1 MEGVKATTVRWAK
14 TRRGCATLVAIG
26 LAAIKAVADSSSPS
40 TFPTTLVVNMLVAAG
55 LVHGAAWFW
64 TSKTQPATPKFAR
77 PRALSTQNKR
87 LREDANARLWTDRG
101 GFLFEQRHFFTAT
114 GLPPVRLSP
123 EHTASIR
130 AHRHGGPQPVVSS
143 GGRTWWALGE
153 AFFWE
158 TAGYQAQ
165 DVLALLRDRE
175 RRHERELDRAH
186 MLLGAESAREHR
198 RERPNAA
205 MRRAVFE
212 RDGGAC
218 VECGSTF
225 DIQYDHIIPFALGGS
240 NNIENMQILC
250 GECNRAKSASI

>member
-1 MEGVKATTVRWAK
+1 MEALKATTVRWAR
-14 TRRGCATLVAIG
+14 TRRGQATLIVVT
-26 LAAIKAVADSSSPS
+26 LAAIKAVTDSGSLSA
-40 TFPTTLVVNMLVAAG
+40 FPTTLVVYTLVAAG
-55 LVHGAAWFW
+55 LVHIAAWFW
-64 TSKTQPATPKFAR
+64 TSKTQPAVPRFAR
-77 PRALSTQNKR
+77 PRGFSTQNKQ
-87 LREDANARLWTDRG
+87 LREDGNASLWRDHG

-123 EHTASIR
+123 EHVVWIQ
-130 AHRHGGPQPVVSS
+130 AHKHTEPQPVVIN
-143 GGRTWWALGE
+143 GGRTWWAFGE

-158 TAGYQAQ
+158 TAGYQSK

-175 RRHERELDRAH
+175 RRHQRELDRAH

-218 VECGSTF
+218 VDCGSTF

-250 GECNRAKSASI
+250 GECNRAKSSSI

>member
-1 MEGVKATTVRWAK
+1 MEAMQDTLLRWVKS
-14 TRRGCATLVAIG
+14 RRGAASMAAGT
-26 LAAIKAVADSSSPS
+26 LAAIKAIADA
-40 TFPTTLVVNMLVAAG
+40 TLASFLVTLLIYVLVATG
-55 LVHGAAWFW
+55 LVYGAAHLWE
-64 TSKTQPATPKFAR
+64 SKTRPGR
-77 PRALSTQNKR
+77 PRFAKPRGFSTQNKR
-87 LREDANARLWTDRG
+87 LHEDANARLWSDRG
-101 GFLFEQRHFFTAT
+101 GFLFERRYFFVAT
-114 GLPPVRLSP
+114 GLPPVRLTP
-123 EHTASIR
+123 GLVGRVHACKHT
-130 AHRHGGPQPVVSS
+130 QPVPVVAS
-143 GGRTWWALGE
+143 GGRMWWAFGE

-158 TAGYQAQ
+158 AAGYESQ

-175 RRHERELDRAH
+175 RRHERELGRAH
-186 MLLGAESAREHR
+186 MLLGAEAAREHR

-250 GECNRAKSASI
+250 GECNRAKSAFI

>member
-1 MEGVKATTVRWAK
+1 MESLKTTTVLWAK
-14 TRRGCATLVAIG
+14 TRRGGATLVAMA
-26 LAAIKAVADSSSPS
+26 LAAIKAITASSSLS
-40 TFPTTLVVNMLVAAG
+40 AFPATLAIYTLVAAG
-55 LVHGAAWFW
+55 LVHGGAWFW
-64 TSKTQPATPKFAR
+64 ESKTQPEVPRFAR
-77 PRALSTQNKR
+77 PRGFSTQNKR
-87 LREDANARLWTDRG
+87 LHEDANARLWSDRG
-101 GFLFEQRHFFTAT
+101 GFLFERRHFFTAT
-114 GLPPVRLSP
+114 GLPPLQLSP
-123 EHTASIR
+123 ELFARIQ
-130 AHRHGGPQPVVSS
+130 AHRHSEPAAVVSG
-143 GGRTWWALGE
+143 GGRTWWAFGNSY
-153 AFFWE
+153 FWE
-158 TAGYQAQ
+158 AAGYQAK

-205 MRRAVFE
+205 IRRAVFE